1 MDKALLSWPKSS
13 GSLWPRCFKRASALG
28 SVNLGAKGVGANAYR
43 STLSFG
49 TQTAAGRDAR
59 WILAFEGG
67 HMMDHIHFDPAAC
80 ESLEDY
86 TALEYILL
94 GDLRDLLE
102 EPADQFTRRWLV
114 AVLDALLDTLPREMA
129 LKESSG
135 YLNEV
140 LDEYPS
146 WYRHVEDLQNEQRL
160 LVLSLQALRDR
171 LDSAGPY
178 ERDAD
183 RVNST
188 VRQWMNRLQAHRRHE
203 TRLLQTAMNLECG
216 CGD

>member
-1 MDKALLSWPKSS
+1 MD
-13 GSLWPRCFKRASALG
+13 R
-28 SVNLGAKGVGANAYR
+28 
-43 STLSFG
+43 
-49 TQTAAGRDAR
+49 
-59 WILAFEGG
+59 
-67 HMMDHIHFDPAAC
+67 IHFDPSAC

-102 EPADQFTRRWLV
+102 EPADQYTRRWLV
-114 AVLDALLDTLPREMA
+114 AVLDALLETLPLQMA
-129 LKESSG
+129 LKESRG

-146 WYRHVEDLQNEQRL
+146 WYRHVEELQNEQRL
-160 LVLSLQALRDR
+160 LELSLQALRDR
-171 LDSAGPY
+171 LETDGPY
-178 ERDAD
+178 ERVAM

-188 VRQWMNRLQAHRRHE
+188 VRQWMNRLTAHRRHE

>member
-1 MDKALLSWPKSS
+1 
-13 GSLWPRCFKRASALG
+13 
-28 SVNLGAKGVGANAYR
+28 
-43 STLSFG
+43 
-49 TQTAAGRDAR
+49 
-59 WILAFEGG
+59 
-67 HMMDHIHFDPAAC
+67 MDHIHFDPAAC

-102 EPADQFTRRWLV
+102 EAADQYTRRWLV
-114 AVLDALLDTLPREMA
+114 AVLDALLETLPLQMA

-171 LDSAGPY
+171 LETAGPY
-178 ERDAD
+178 ERDAM
-183 RVNST
+183 RVNSA
-188 VRQWMNRLQAHRRHE
+188 VRHWMNRLTAHRRHE
-203 TRLLQTAMNLECG
+203 TRLLQTAMNFECG

>member
-1 MDKALLSWPKSS
+1 MD
-13 GSLWPRCFKRASALG
+13 R
-28 SVNLGAKGVGANAYR
+28 
-43 STLSFG
+43 
-49 TQTAAGRDAR
+49 
-59 WILAFEGG
+59 
-67 HMMDHIHFDPAAC
+67 IHFDPAAC
-80 ESLEDY
+80 DSAVSASVVSESLEDY

-94 GDLRDLLE
+94 GDLRDLIE
-102 EPADQFTRRWLV
+102 DPADQYTRHWLV
-114 AVLDALLDTLPREMA
+114 AVLDALLDTLPRQMA

-146 WYRHVEDLQNEQRL
+146 WYRHVEELQNEQRL

-171 LDSAGPY
+171 LDTAAPY
-178 ERDAD
+178 ERDAE

-188 VRQWMNRLQAHRRHE
+188 VRQWMNRLMAHHRHE
-203 TRLLQTAMNLECG
+203 TRLLQTAMNLEVG

>member
-1 MDKALLSWPKSS
+1 MD
-13 GSLWPRCFKRASALG
+13 R
-28 SVNLGAKGVGANAYR
+28 
-43 STLSFG
+43 
-49 TQTAAGRDAR
+49 
-59 WILAFEGG
+59 
-67 HMMDHIHFDPAAC
+67 IHFDAAAC

-102 EPADQFTRRWLV
+102 EPADQFTRSWLI
-114 AVLDALLDTLPREMA
+114 AVLDALLDTLPRQMA

-135 YLNEV
+135 YLSEV

-160 LVLSLQALRDR
+160 LVLSLQALRHR
-171 LDSAGPY
+171 LDTPGPY
-178 ERDAD
+178 ERDAV
-183 RVNST
+183 RVNSA
-188 VRQWMNRLQAHRRHE
+188 VRQWMTRQISHRRHE

>member
-1 MDKALLSWPKSS
+1 
-13 GSLWPRCFKRASALG
+13 
-28 SVNLGAKGVGANAYR
+28 
-43 STLSFG
+43 
-49 TQTAAGRDAR
+49 
-59 WILAFEGG
+59 
-67 HMMDHIHFDPAAC
+67 MMDHIHFDPAAC

-114 AVLDALLDTLPREMA
+114 AVLDALLDTLPRQMA
-129 LKESSG
+129 LKESRG

-171 LDSAGPY
+171 LDSAGSF
-178 ERDAD
+178 ERDAM

-188 VRQWMNRLQAHRRHE
+188 VRQWMNRLKAHRRHE
-203 TRLLQTAMNLECG
+203 TRLLQTAMNLEVG

>member
-1 MDKALLSWPKSS
+1 MD
-13 GSLWPRCFKRASALG
+13 R
-28 SVNLGAKGVGANAYR
+28 
-43 STLSFG
+43 
-49 TQTAAGRDAR
+49 
-59 WILAFEGG
+59 
-67 HMMDHIHFDPAAC
+67 IHFDATAC
-80 ESLEDY
+80 ETLEDY

-102 EPADQFTRRWLV
+102 ERADQYTRRWLV
-114 AVLDALLDTLPREMA
+114 AVLDALLDTLPRQMA
-129 LKESSG
+129 LKETSG

-171 LDSAGPY
+171 LETPGPY
-178 ERDAD
+178 QRDAA
-183 RVNST
+183 RVKT
-188 VRQWMNRLQAHRRHE
+188 AVRQWMNRLMAHRRHE
-203 TRLLQTAMNLECG
+203 TRLLQTAMNLEIG

>member
-1 MDKALLSWPKSS
+1 MD
-13 GSLWPRCFKRASALG
+13 R
-28 SVNLGAKGVGANAYR
+28 
-43 STLSFG
+43 
-49 TQTAAGRDAR
+49 
-59 WILAFEGG
+59 
-67 HMMDHIHFDPAAC
+67 IHFDPSAC

-102 EPADQFTRRWLV
+102 EPADQYTRRWLV
-114 AVLDALLDTLPREMA
+114 AVLDALLETLPRQMA
-129 LKESSG
+129 LKESTG

-146 WYRHVEDLQNEQRL
+146 WYRHVEDLQSEQRL
-160 LVLSLQALRDR
+160 LELSLQALRDR
-171 LDSAGPY
+171 LETSGPY
-178 ERDAD
+178 ERDAM

-188 VRQWMNRLQAHRRHE
+188 VRQWMNRLTAHRRHE

>member
-1 MDKALLSWPKSS
+1 MTD
-13 GSLWPRCFKRASALG
+13 R
-28 SVNLGAKGVGANAYR
+28 
-43 STLSFG
+43 
-49 TQTAAGRDAR
+49 
-59 WILAFEGG
+59 
-67 HMMDHIHFDPAAC
+67 IHFDAAAC

-86 TALEYILL
+86 VALEYILL

-102 EPADQFTRRWLV
+102 EPADQYTHRWLV
-114 AVLDALLDTLPREMA
+114 AVLDALLEALPRQMA
-129 LKESSG
+129 LKEERS

-160 LVLSLQALRDR
+160 LVLALEALRDR
-171 LDSAGPY
+171 LDTAGPY
-178 ERDAD
+178 HRDAA

-188 VRQWMNRLQAHRRHE
+188 VRQWMNRLKAHRRHE
-203 TRLLQTAMNLECG
+203 TRLLQTAMNLEVG

>member
-1 MDKALLSWPKSS
+1 MD
-13 GSLWPRCFKRASALG
+13 R
-28 SVNLGAKGVGANAYR
+28 
-43 STLSFG
+43 
-49 TQTAAGRDAR
+49 
-59 WILAFEGG
+59 
-67 HMMDHIHFDPAAC
+67 IHFDAAAC
-80 ESLEDY
+80 ETLEDY

-102 EPADQFTRRWLV
+102 ERADKFTRNWLV
-114 AVLDALLDTLPREMA
+114 AVLDALLETLPRQMA

-135 YLNEV
+135 YLSEV

-171 LDSAGPY
+171 LDRPGPY
-178 ERDAD
+178 ERDAV
-183 RVNST
+183 RVKSA
-188 VRQWMNRLQAHRRHE
+188 VRQWMTRLVAHRRHE
-203 TRLLQTAMNLECG
+203 TRLLQTALNFECG

>member
-1 MDKALLSWPKSS
+1 
-13 GSLWPRCFKRASALG
+13 
-28 SVNLGAKGVGANAYR
+28 
-43 STLSFG
+43 
-49 TQTAAGRDAR
+49 
-59 WILAFEGG
+59 
-67 HMMDHIHFDPAAC
+67 MMDHIHFDPAAC

-102 EPADQFTRRWLV
+102 EPADQYTRRWLV

-178 ERDAD
+178 ERDAS
-183 RVNST
+183 RVRAS
-188 VRQWMNRLQAHRRHE
+188 VRQWMNRLKAHRRHE

>member
-1 MDKALLSWPKSS
+1 
-13 GSLWPRCFKRASALG
+13 
-28 SVNLGAKGVGANAYR
+28 
-43 STLSFG
+43 
-49 TQTAAGRDAR
+49 
-59 WILAFEGG
+59 
-67 HMMDHIHFDPAAC
+67 MDHIHFDPSAC

-102 EPADQFTRRWLV
+102 EPADQYTRRWLV
-114 AVLDALLDTLPREMA
+114 AVLDALLETLPRQMA
-129 LKESSG
+129 LKESTG

-146 WYRHVEDLQNEQRL
+146 WYRHVEDLQSEQRL
-160 LVLSLQALRDR
+160 LELSLQALRDR
-171 LDSAGPY
+171 LETAGPY
-178 ERDAD
+178 ERDAM

-188 VRQWMNRLQAHRRHE
+188 VRQWMNRLTAHRRHE

>member
-1 MDKALLSWPKSS
+1 MD
-13 GSLWPRCFKRASALG
+13 R
-28 SVNLGAKGVGANAYR
+28 
-43 STLSFG
+43 
-49 TQTAAGRDAR
+49 
-59 WILAFEGG
+59 
-67 HMMDHIHFDPAAC
+67 IHFDPSAC

-102 EPADQFTRRWLV
+102 EPADQYTRRWLV
-114 AVLDALLDTLPREMA
+114 AVLDALLETLPLQMA
-129 LKESSG
+129 LKESRG

-146 WYRHVEDLQNEQRL
+146 WYRHVEELQNEQRL
-160 LVLSLQALRDR
+160 LELSLQALRDR
-171 LDSAGPY
+171 LETDSPY
-178 ERDAD
+178 ERVAM

-188 VRQWMNRLQAHRRHE
+188 VRQWMNRLTAHRRHE

>member
-1 MDKALLSWPKSS
+1 MD
-13 GSLWPRCFKRASALG
+13 R
-28 SVNLGAKGVGANAYR
+28 
-43 STLSFG
+43 
-49 TQTAAGRDAR
+49 
-59 WILAFEGG
+59 
-67 HMMDHIHFDPAAC
+67 IHFNPAAC
-80 ESLEDY
+80 DNLEDY

-102 EPADQFTRRWLV
+102 EPADQYTRRWLV
-114 AVLDALLDTLPREMA
+114 AVLDALLDILPRQMA

-160 LVLSLQALRDR
+160 LELSLHALRDR
-171 LDSAGPY
+171 LETAGPY
-178 ERDAD
+178 ERDAM
-183 RVNST
+183 RVNSA
-188 VRQWMNRLQAHRRHE
+188 VRQWMNRLTAHRRHE
-203 TRLLQTAMNLECG
+203 TRLLQTAMNFECG

>member
-1 MDKALLSWPKSS
+1 MD
-13 GSLWPRCFKRASALG
+13 R
-28 SVNLGAKGVGANAYR
+28 
-43 STLSFG
+43 
-49 TQTAAGRDAR
+49 
-59 WILAFEGG
+59 
-67 HMMDHIHFDPAAC
+67 IHFDATAC
-80 ESLEDY
+80 ETLEDY

-102 EPADQFTRRWLV
+102 EPTDQYTRRWLV
-114 AVLDALLDTLPREMA
+114 AVLDALLDTLPRQMA

-171 LDSAGPY
+171 LETPGPY
-178 ERDAD
+178 QRDAA
-183 RVNST
+183 RVKT
-188 VRQWMNRLQAHRRHE
+188 AVRQWMNRLMAHRRHE
-203 TRLLQTAMNLECG
+203 TRLLQTAMNLEIG

>member
-1 MDKALLSWPKSS
+1 
-13 GSLWPRCFKRASALG
+13 
-28 SVNLGAKGVGANAYR
+28 
-43 STLSFG
+43 
-49 TQTAAGRDAR
+49 
-59 WILAFEGG
+59 
-67 HMMDHIHFDPAAC
+67 MMDRIHFDAAAC

-86 TALEYILL
+86 IALEYILL
-94 GDLRDLLE
+94 GDLRDLIE
-102 EPADQFTRRWLV
+102 EQADQYTRHWLV
-114 AVLDALLDTLPREMA
+114 AVLDALLEALPRQMA
-129 LKESSG
+129 LKEERG

-171 LDSAGPY
+171 LDTPGSY
-178 ERDAD
+178 QRDAD

-188 VRQWMNRLQAHRRHE
+188 VRHWMNSLQAHRRHE

>member
-1 MDKALLSWPKSS
+1 MD
-13 GSLWPRCFKRASALG
+13 R
-28 SVNLGAKGVGANAYR
+28 
-43 STLSFG
+43 
-49 TQTAAGRDAR
+49 
-59 WILAFEGG
+59 
-67 HMMDHIHFDPAAC
+67 IHFDPSAC

-102 EPADQFTRRWLV
+102 EPADQYTRRWLV
-114 AVLDALLDTLPREMA
+114 AVLDALLETLPLQMA
-129 LKESSG
+129 LKESRG

-146 WYRHVEDLQNEQRL
+146 WYRHVEELQNEQRL
-160 LVLSLQALRDR
+160 LELSLQALRDR
-171 LDSAGPY
+171 LETSGPY
-178 ERDAD
+178 ERVAM

-188 VRQWMNRLQAHRRHE
+188 VRQWMNRLTAHRRHE

>member
-1 MDKALLSWPKSS
+1 MDRMHL
-13 GSLWPRCFKRASALG
+13 
-28 SVNLGAKGVGANAYR
+28 
-43 STLSFG
+43 
-49 TQTAAGRDAR
+49 DA
-59 WILAFEGG
+59 
-67 HMMDHIHFDPAAC
+67 AAC

-94 GDLRDLLE
+94 GDLRDLIE
-102 EPADQFTRRWLV
+102 VRADQYTRRWLI
-114 AVLDALLDTLPREMA
+114 AVLDALLDTLPRQMA

-140 LDEYPS
+140 LDEFPS

-171 LDSAGPY
+171 LETAGPY
-178 ERDAD
+178 ERDAV

-188 VRQWMNRLQAHRRHE
+188 VRQWMNRLLAHRRHE
-203 TRLLQTAMNLECG
+203 TRMLQTAMNLEVG